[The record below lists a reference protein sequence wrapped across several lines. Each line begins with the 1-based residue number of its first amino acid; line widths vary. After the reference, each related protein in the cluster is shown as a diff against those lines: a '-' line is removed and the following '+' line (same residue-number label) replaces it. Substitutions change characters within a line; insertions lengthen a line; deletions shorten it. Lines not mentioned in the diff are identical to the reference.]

1 MGRNWRRGI
10 PLRGSLLRGDLLA
23 LLALISRIYSLW
35 WNLLLLL
42 LLILLNIL
50 LSVRVVG
57 LSLALVG
64 CASRLGCWSIRI
76 RWNLLRNLL
85 RTLSLL
91 SLSLGSLRR
100 LLLLLRGLLS
110 SWSHIL
116 LRLLAQIRIP
126 RIDEIRINRVWVES
140 WGLEWLLLLKLLL
153 LLTQV

>member
-1 MGRNWRRGI
+1 
-10 PLRGSLLRGDLLA
+10 
-23 LLALISRIYSLW
+23 
-35 WNLLLLL
+35 
-42 LLILLNIL
+42 
-50 LSVRVVG
+50 
-57 LSLALVG
+57 
-64 CASRLGCWSIRI
+64 
-76 RWNLLRNLL
+76 
-85 RTLSLL
+85 LSLL

-140 WGLEWLLLLKLLL
+140 RGLEWLLLLKLLL